1 MIDIPKNNETLSE
14 KTLADRVFASHKEF
28 LKLAP
33 QYDRKVW
40 DPRVA
45 VKEHRGSCMAELL
58 FVASG
63 LIAEGEISE
72 DDIKVGFS
80 KNHGTSQVVDLI
92 GTTGKLYAHSFM
104 LLSAGN
110 GVILEADFR
119 ANRAD
124 EAPRIQR
131 LLPDE
136 LESDKLYISAL
147 SNAIKHYAEIDN
159 QTGPTVNELVDLYL
173 NYSDK
178 GNSASV
184 RNADSEAVRFDQDF

>member
-1 MIDIPKNNETLSE
+1 MIEMPKNNETYSE
-14 KTLADRVFASHKEF
+14 KALADRVVASHKEF
-28 LKLAP
+28 LKLVP
-33 QYDRKVW
+33 KYDRKVW
-40 DPRVA
+40 DPHVA
-45 VKEHRGSCMAELL
+45 IKENKGSCMAELL
-58 FVASG
+58 FVAGG
-63 LIAEGEISE
+63 LIAERKISE

-104 LLSAGN
+104 LLSVGN

-136 LESDKLYISAL
+136 LESDKLYIRSL
-147 SNAIKHYAEIDN
+147 SEAIKLYAEIDN
-159 QTGPTVNELVDLYL
+159 QIGPSVNELVDLYL

-178 GNSASV
+178 GNSAIV
-184 RNADSEAVRFDQDF
+184 RNADSEAVRFDEDF